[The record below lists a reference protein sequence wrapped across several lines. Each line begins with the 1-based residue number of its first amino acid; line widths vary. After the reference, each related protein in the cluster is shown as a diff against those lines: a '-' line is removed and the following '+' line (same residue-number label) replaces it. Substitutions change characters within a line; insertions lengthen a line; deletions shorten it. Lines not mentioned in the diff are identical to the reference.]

1 VMPADLRHLRR
12 LSLALL
18 ALTLLTL
25 ALLGPGTA
33 RGEKRTIVS
42 TGPPTGPTTLP
53 IYIAPAPSGAMRNDV
68 DLARWALA
76 AWQRAGAGTLRFVP
90 APEETALLRLYWVDG
105 ERAGGFGEMRPIAVG
120 DRFGAEVFVN
130 TNMDLLG
137 PEIAAQARADRLYR
151 DTIVYLTCV
160 HELGHGL
167 GLEHTDAFDDIM
179 YSFQYGG
186 DIPGYFARYRRKLR
200 ARADI
205 AKHDGLSA
213 ADVAQL
219 RQPR

>member
-1 VMPADLRHLRR
+1 MPTRRR
-12 LSLALL
+12 LLALL
-18 ALTLLTL
+18 ALL
-25 ALLGPGTA
+25 ALPLLGTGATHGGKPVPPSTTSSTTST
-33 RGEKRTIVS
+33 TI
-42 TGPPTGPTTLP
+42 PT
-53 IYIAPAPSGAMRNDV
+53 YIAPAPSGTMRNDV
-68 DLARWALA
+68 DLARWALT
-76 AWQRAGAGTLRFVP
+76 AWQRAAGGTLRFAP

-130 TNMDLLG
+130 TNMELLG
-137 PEIAAQARADRLYR
+137 TEIAAQARADRLYR

-167 GLEHTDAFDDIM
+167 GLEHTDVYDDIM

-186 DIPGYFARYRRKLR
+186 DIPGYFARYRHKLR
-200 ARADI
+200 TRADI
-205 AKHDGLSA
+205 ARNDGLSP
-213 ADVAQL
+213 ADVAHL

>member
-1 VMPADLRHLRR
+1 MRTDLRP
-12 LSLALL
+12 LSFLLL
-18 ALTLLTL
+18 ALTLL
-25 ALLGPGTA
+25 GPAAA
-33 RGEKRTIVS
+33 RADKPA
-42 TGPPTGPTTLP
+42 PPTAIPV
-53 IYIAPAPSGAMRNDV
+53 YVAPAPSGSMRNDV

-76 AWQRAGAGTLRFVP
+76 AWQRASGGALRFVP

-120 DRFGAEVFVN
+120 DHFGAEVYVN

-137 PEIAAQARADRLYR
+137 PAIAAQAHADRLYR

-167 GLEHTDAFDDIM
+167 GLSHTDAFDDIM

-205 AKHDGLSA
+205 AKNDGLSA
-213 ADVAQL
+213 ADVAHL
-219 RQPR
+219 REPR